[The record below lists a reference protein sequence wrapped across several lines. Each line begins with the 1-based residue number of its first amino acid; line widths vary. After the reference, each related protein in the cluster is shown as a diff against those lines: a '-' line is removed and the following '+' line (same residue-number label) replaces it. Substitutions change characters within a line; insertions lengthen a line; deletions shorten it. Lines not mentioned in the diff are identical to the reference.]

1 MNHVNTIR
9 VMLVDDHALLRGGM
23 RWMIAG
29 EPSLAVVAECPNSR
43 DACSTAI
50 ETKPNVVVLDSDD
63 DNGLRYVPE
72 LLELEHAPQ
81 VLVLA
86 GSAQYPVFSEA
97 MRLGVRGV
105 FLKEQ
110 PPELLIRAIQRVY
123 EGELWFGR
131 SMMVKMIMQ
140 EQPPAKA
147 PSPEAMKIALLVERE
162 LDVIRLLAEG
172 LSNRDIARRLHL
184 SASTVR
190 HYFTSIFGKLEVTDR
205 VKLLILAYRTNLVEP
220 PLQSPTDREPRIRP
234 GMSD

>member
-1 MNHVNTIR
+1 
-9 VMLVDDHALLRGGM
+9 
-23 RWMIAG
+23 
-29 EPSLAVVAECPNSR
+29 
-43 DACSTAI
+43 
-50 ETKPNVVVLDSDD
+50 VVLDSDD
-63 DNGLRYVPE
+63 ENGLRYVPE
-72 LLELEHAPQ
+72 LLDIEDGPR
-81 VLVLA
+81 VIVLA
-86 GSAQYPVFSEA
+86 GSEQYSIFSEA

-140 EQPPAKA
+140 EPLPTHAQ
-147 PSPEAMKIALLVERE
+147 SPEAMKVALLVERE
-162 LDVIRLLAEG
+162 LEVIRLLAEG

-205 VKLLILAYRTNLVEP
+205 VKLLILAYRTRLVDP
-220 PLQSPTDREPRIRP
+220 PVPTPAGQEPRGIP
-234 GMSD
+234 G

>member
-1 MNHVNTIR
+1 MDHVDTIR

-29 EPSLAVVAECPNSR
+29 ESSLSVVAECTNSHDVR
-43 DACSTAI
+43 LTAI
-50 ETKPNVVVLDSDD
+50 EMRPDVVVLDSDD

-72 LLELEHAPQ
+72 LLEIEDAPR
-81 VLVLA
+81 VIVLA
-86 GSAQYPVFSEA
+86 GSEQYPVFSEA

-123 EGELWFGR
+123 AGELWFGR

-140 EQPPAKA
+140 ERPATMQ
-147 PSPEAMKIALLVERE
+147 SPEALKIALLAERE
-162 LDVIRLLAEG
+162 IEVIRLLAEG
-172 LSNRDIARRLHL
+172 LSNRDIAGRLHV

-190 HYFTSIFGKLEVTDR
+190 HYFTSIFDKLEVTDR
-205 VKLLILAYRTNLVEP
+205 VKLLILAYRTKLVEP
-220 PLQSPTDREPRIRP
+220 PVQTPTP
-234 GMSD
+234 